1 MTSKSINR
9 GWQGKQVTG
18 FSQSRR
24 DKKPKTPNISYQD
37 LFAFY
42 DFGDG
47 KSYSGS
53 GTNVSDLSGNGYTAT
68 LVNTP
73 TYSPVYGG
81 VETFNANNT
90 RGVATV
96 PSASTTALTFI
107 CFIKRN
113 GTPGNYG
120 QFIIG
125 RRNPIAGAN
134 DSGLGY
140 RNFYGT
146 IAYTW
151 SSTGQNYD
159 FDSGLTPPLNQ
170 WCMVAA
176 AIDLTGGT
184 IYLNNLSINNTQT
197 NSAITWGQ
205 TLTIGSDDALLIG
218 RGSNCDMGIAMVYT
232 RKLSQSEIM
241 QIFEAFRPRYGI

>member
-24 DKKPKTPNISYQD
+24 DKKPKTPNMSYQN
-37 LFAFY
+37 LLTYY

-53 GTNVSDLSGNGYTAT
+53 GTTLNDLSGNGYTAT

-73 TYSPVYGG
+73 TYSPVYNG
-81 VETFNANNT
+81 VETFNSTNT
-90 RGVATV
+90 RAQTTV
-96 PSASTTALTFI
+96 STVSTSALTFI
-107 CFIKRN
+107 AFIKRN
-113 GTPGNYG
+113 GTAPTYG
-120 QFIIG
+120 GITVIRVG
-125 RRNPIAGAN
+125 GGTTDAGLIFSPTAN
-134 DSGLGY
+134 RISYIFGGSPL
-140 RNFYGT
+140 
-146 IAYTW
+146 
-151 SSTGQNYD
+151 NYD
-159 FDSGLTPPLNQ
+159 FDSNLTVPLDQ

-184 IYLNNLSINNTQT
+184 LYLNNLSTNNTTT
-197 NSAITWGQ
+197 NTAISNGATLVVGGEIS
-205 TLTIGSDDALLIG
+205 TLTG
-218 RGSNCDMGIAMVYT
+218 RGSNCDIGISMVYR

-241 QIFEAFRPRYGI
+241 QIFEAYRPRYGI

>member
-9 GWQGKQVTG
+9 GWQGKQVAG
-18 FSQSRR
+18 FSKFRR

-37 LFAFY
+37 LFAYY

-47 KSYSGS
+47 NSYTGS
-53 GTNVSDLSGNGYTAT
+53 GTSVTDLSGNGFTAT
-68 LVNTP
+68 LLNTP
-73 TYSPVYGG
+73 TYSNVYNG
-81 VETFNANNT
+81 VETFNSTNT

-107 CFIKRN
+107 CFMKRN
-113 GTPGNYG
+113 GTPGSYA
-120 QFIIG
+120 QFIVA
-125 RRNPIAGAN
+125 RRTPITGAN

-140 RNFYGT
+140 RNYYGT

-151 SSTGQNYD
+151 GSSALNYD
-159 FDSGLTPPLNQ
+159 FNSGLTPPLNQ

-197 NSAITWGQ
+197 NSAITWGEN
-205 TLTIGSDDALLIG
+205 LTIGSDDAGLTG
-218 RGSNCDMGIAMVYT
+218 RGSNCDMGIAMAYT
-232 RKLSQSEIM
+232 RKLTQSEIM
-241 QIFEAFRPRYGI
+241 QIFEAYRPRYGI